1 MADRSATILQE
12 VELLGGTSSARSD
25 CHFFWIRNGERI
37 GSKKSACVPG
47 WIGTAV
53 ATEFAVIF
61 YNCHKARGCFAAA
74 GFTLVESV
82 VAVAV
87 IGVGVASTLGAL
99 TKFNSIASMSRN
111 ATGASA
117 VVLNQVD
124 LFQSMSPFNPQRT
137 PPQIPVDPAGTY
149 DMTVGTHTIAYKD
162 PSTGVVS
169 AQPDPWPVYREPA
182 RWTYADAAART
193 GASGFVASDIGQLAY
208 ESATQT
214 YWRLTATAPT
224 WTSDTTGG
232 IIVKG
237 TMTCT
242 VTQISATPLVY
253 GAVFTIGYQYLGRGP
268 IWNTTT
274 SRWEYQLSMAAIRTS
289 DI

>member
-1 MADRSATILQE
+1 VSGRFA
-12 VELLGGTSSARSD
+12 SS
-25 CHFFWIRNGERI
+25 
-37 GSKKSACVPG
+37 
-47 WIGTAV
+47 
-53 ATEFAVIF
+53 
-61 YNCHKARGCFAAA
+61 
-74 GFTLVESV
+74 GFTLVEAV
-82 VAVAV
+82 VAVSL

-99 TKFNSIASMSRN
+99 TKFNSIAATSRN

-117 VVLNQVD
+117 VVMNQVD

-137 PPQIPVDPAGTY
+137 PPQIPQNADGTY
-149 DMTVGTHTIAYKD
+149 DMSIGTHTIAYKD

-182 RWTYADAAART
+182 RWTYANAAART
-193 GASGFVASDIGQLAY
+193 GATGFVASDIGQLAY
-208 ESATQT
+208 ESLSQT
-214 YWRLTATAPT
+214 YWRLTATTPT
-224 WTSDTTGG
+224 WTADTTGG

-242 VTQISATPLVY
+242 VTRLSTTPLIF

-268 IWNTTT
+268 IWNATTN
-274 SRWEYQLSMAAIRTS
+274 RWEYQLSMSAIRTS